1 MNVRQ
6 IVKQWL
12 KKKGYDGLYSS
23 SECACMADDLM
34 PCGEYYSDCESGY
47 LCPCP
52 SDCEEYHEF
61 HIGPEKYHELE
72 KQV

>member
-6 IVKQWL
+6 IVGQWL
-12 KKKGYDGLYSS
+12 KKNGYDGLYSS
-23 SECACMADDLM
+23 SECACIVDDLM

-47 LCPCP
+47 RYPC
-52 SDCEEYHEF
+52 DCGEYHEY